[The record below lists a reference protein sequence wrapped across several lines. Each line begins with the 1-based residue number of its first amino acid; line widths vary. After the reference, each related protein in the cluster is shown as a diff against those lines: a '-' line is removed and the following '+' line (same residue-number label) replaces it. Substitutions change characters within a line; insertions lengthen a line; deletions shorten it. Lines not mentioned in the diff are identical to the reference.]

1 MNFHPNLTYFCDR
14 LSAFGTN
21 YFRLEVQ
28 NQTSAKAGQQI
39 IVDLPDNSLLH
50 LASLKILCTAKTD
63 GTNSGGRLCPINNLA
78 ERVEVSCGGTILSQ
92 GSNFTNVLL
101 DAMVKMGQRECSTLQ
116 GHPEMVREKAYD
128 TTDVNALA
136 TTASEDYSA
145 FPFPNFTID
154 TFLGFIDSA
163 SPKIL
168 DTSLIPSLRVTVF
181 LAPNSVLSS
190 TGHTEL
196 NASAS
201 AMTGSTITGGKT
213 IVFPDITTANGF
225 GVTASTNPAL
235 TFYQLGQ
242 IHATIEACSLS
253 DETYDQMVAAM
264 MSNQGFLEI
273 PYKVY
278 HSFQETHTGTSRWT
292 VSSSSIDR
300 VWTTWRA
307 ADYNTTGVPVA
318 VSGYL
323 KTPCLAIDGTTAG
336 DAYAPVNIGI
346 GDYDRG
352 VMGTSKEKYQS
363 KFFDYP
369 APSSDTDLV
378 NQTMSQQ
385 LQMNSAY
392 FPNYDC
398 KYGDVLAVTRNS
410 LPMPMGYGKDPMT
423 MDQYLKNYCIQCYR
437 FNLPGSEQARLL
449 SGIDSRQSNLQGIVK
464 TTGHSGNPVLNIFV
478 ECTSVLRCGVGR
490 AISTI
495 E

>member
-39 IVDLPDNSLLH
+39 IIDLPDNSLLH

-63 GTNSGGRLCPINNLA
+63 GNASGGRLCPINNLA

-128 TTDVNALA
+128 TTGVADLS
-136 TTASEDYSA
+136 TTGSEDYSA

-190 TGHTEL
+190 VGSVVL
-196 NASAS
+196 NAAKSTCNALTIGTLPIPE
-201 AMTGSTITGGKT
+201 MTAT
-213 IVFPDITTANGF
+213 DGF
-225 GVTASTNPAL
+225 GVTASTNPTL

-307 ADYNTTGVPVA
+307 ADYNTTAPPVA

-323 KTPCLAIDGTTAG
+323 SKPCHAIDSTTGSATP
-336 DAYAPVNIGI
+336 APLNIGQ

-352 VMGTSKEKYQS
+352 VLGTSKEKYQS

-369 APSSDTDLV
+369 APSNGVTLA

-410 LPMPMGYGKDPMT
+410 LPLPMGYGKDPMT

-464 TTGHSGNPVLNIFV
+464 TTGHHGSPILNIFV